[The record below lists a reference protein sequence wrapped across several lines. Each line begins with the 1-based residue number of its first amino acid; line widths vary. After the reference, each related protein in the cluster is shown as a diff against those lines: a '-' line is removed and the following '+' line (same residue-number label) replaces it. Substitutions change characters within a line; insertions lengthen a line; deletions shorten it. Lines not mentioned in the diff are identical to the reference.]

1 MTVEWH
7 LRLSDRQ
14 RFPTGDANL
23 PGDQIQPGDCF
34 GHRVLDLQPRVH
46 LHEEK
51 LAARIQQKLHGAG
64 ADITDRLRRTHS
76 RFAHRPAQLGRQT
89 RRRGFFDDFL
99 VPTLDRAVALVEV
112 EAVAVLIGEHL
123 NLHMTWLEQ
132 ILFHQHPR
140 IAKRRLRFALRRGE
154 GFSEL
159 ADILDD
165 FHAFAATT
173 RSGLE
178 QHRITNAFAGFAE
191 GVEVLRFA
199 VIARHQWHAGLF
211 HQRLGG
217 GFAAHRIDGR
227 GGRAEEDQPG
237 GFNGA
242 GESSVFREKTVA
254 GMNGLS
260 TAGLRCCDDLV
271 DFQVAVGG
279 LAASQVHTDISFT
292 AMPCIAVGRAVNGD
306 GCEPQGFGGTHDPA
320 GDFATVGDQHRGK
333 SGSHGRDSW
342 VDGSAC
348 QLGARFCRKARKPS

>member
-1 MTVEWH
+1 MRDDPAQEIDVGLQPADRKFVEH
-7 LRLSDRQ
+7 AQQTQARLLAIFTPGNQLAEHRIVERRNLVTFLNAAVYPPPRSLCRFAVQIQTPGGRQEIVRRIFGIQTHFDRVTIERYLRLGDRQ
-14 RFPTGDANL
+14 HFPTGDANL
-23 PGDQIQPGDCF
+23 PGDQIQSGDCF
-34 GHRVLDLQPRVH
+34 GYRVLDLQPRVH

-76 RFAHRPAQLGRQT
+76 RFAHCPAQLGRQT

-112 EAVAVLIGEHL
+112 QAVAVLIGEHL
-123 NLHMTWLEQ
+123 NLHMTRLEQ

-140 IAKRRLRFALRRGE
+140 VAKRRLRFALRRGE

-165 FHAFAATT
+165 FHAFAATP

-178 QHRITNAFAGFAE
+178 QHRITDAFAGFAE

-199 VIARHQWHAGLF
+199 VIARHQWHASLF

-237 GFNGA
+237 GFDGA
-242 GESSVFREKTVA
+242 GESGVFR
-254 GMNGLS
+254 
-260 TAGLRCCDDLV
+260 
-271 DFQVAVGG
+271 
-279 LAASQVHTDISFT
+279 
-292 AMPCIAVGRAVNGD
+292 
-306 GCEPQGFGGTHDPA
+306 
-320 GDFATVGDQHRGK
+320 
-333 SGSHGRDSW
+333 
-342 VDGSAC
+342 
-348 QLGARFCRKARKPS
+348 